1 MFYYLPQGSISE
13 QSDRRGHHLGLVSPS
28 SPVVRS
34 STSDRHCQTR
44 RPSVLELVELPVL
57 KMFGPEREEED
68 DARSLMNCG
77 LPLGD
82 IWTPC
87 GGTHGGKVRA
97 EAWYE
102 KVSS

>member
-1 MFYYLPQGSISE
+1 MGQ
-13 QSDRRGHHLGLVSPS
+13 
-28 SPVVRS
+28 
-34 STSDRHCQTR
+34 
-44 RPSVLELVELPVL
+44 
-57 KMFGPEREEED
+57 REEEA

-77 LPLGD
+77 LPLGG

-97 EAWYE
+97 EARYE